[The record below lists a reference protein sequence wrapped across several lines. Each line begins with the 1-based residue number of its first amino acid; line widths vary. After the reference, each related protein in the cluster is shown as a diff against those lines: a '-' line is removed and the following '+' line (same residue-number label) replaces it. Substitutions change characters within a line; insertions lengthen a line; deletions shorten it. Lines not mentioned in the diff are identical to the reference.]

1 MKKLLRNRLVVA
13 GLVVVAL
20 ASVFFSAR
28 KELRRALGPRWTAF
42 QQPASP
48 PSRAELAPAVPMPVS
63 GSTNVAHGGSPTIR
77 RELARSRQ
85 ARWVEA
91 PERDP
96 FAIFSGLAV
105 TRPDPKKALA
115 IQVSAIWRQSGQQL
129 AVINGRVVREGD
141 QAFDYT
147 VERIESGAV
156 FLRSAADGVARA
168 EFPAFS
174 QFTHTNR
181 VAAAAVRAV
190 EADRRKTVEPG
201 G

>member
-1 MKKLLRNRLVVA
+1 MKKLLRNRFVVA

-28 KELRRALGPRWTAF
+28 KELRRALGSRWAAF
-42 QQPASP
+42 PKQVSP
-48 PSRAELAPAVPMPVS
+48 PLPAENPPTVAMPAPS
-63 GSTNVAHGGSPTIR
+63 STNSTPNRGTTIR
-77 RELARSRQ
+77 REIARSRQ

-96 FAIFSGLAV
+96 FAIFAGVAV

-129 AVINGRVVREGD
+129 AVINGRVVKEGD
-141 QAFDYT
+141 QAFDHT
-147 VERIESGAV
+147 VERIESSAV
-156 FLRSAADGVARA
+156 FLRNAANAVARA

-174 QFTHTNR
+174 EFAHTNR
-181 VAAAAVRAV
+181 VAAAAVRAA